1 MNLQNIENVY
11 YWGAIMSSILIF
23 AVYFLFMRG
32 DK

>member
-1 MNLQNIENVY
+1 MNFQNIENVY
-11 YWGAIMSSILIF
+11 YFAGIMSSILIF